1 MDLVRVLLVD
11 DSPIL
16 LSRITDFL
24 AQYEEVVVVGT
35 ATSGEEALAQAK
47 VQRPQMIL
55 LDLRMPGMS
64 GLEAIPHLR
73 AILPEAAIIILT
85 LYDIDVYRQAAL
97 AAGADAFIPKR
108 ALHTDLLP
116 AIRRVVNNAQ

>member
-1 MDLVRVLLVD
+1 MDPVRVLLVD
-11 DSPIL
+11 DSSVL